1 MRIAILLIIALVV
14 IPVTSAERIVVY
26 GNIDNAIKCSKELG
40 FCVVNLS
47 QVKLRISGIK
57 YELDKKIW
65 INFEPNDPY
74 YHDQWYLGSVNV
86 DDAWTI
92 LLNRGYNFNT
102 SDVVVAVI
110 DTGVDYNHPD
120 IKSHIWINRDEIPNN
135 GIDDD
140 NNGYIDDYYGYDFVN
155 EDGDPMDDNGHG
167 TAVAGI
173 ISAVT
178 NNGIGI
184 AGISN
189 AKIMILKVLD
199 KNGEGYQSNLAFAI
213 EYAVK
218 NGANVISMSFGSKEY
233 IEAVKVAC
241 DYAWQNGLLLI
252 ASSGNDGI
260 DKINYPASFES
271 VIAVGSIDRYDE
283 LSHFSNYGINQE
295 LVAPGENIVSIAP
308 NNEYVA
314 FSGTSASSPIVSG
327 ISALIWSAY
336 PNITNLEL
344 RKILR
349 KSADD
354 LGLQGYDVYYGY
366 GKVNASRALLLLNR
380 IPIANF
386 TYYPLRPLVNKTI
399 TFISRSYDVDG
410 YVSKVYWDFGDGNKS
425 EGFIVNHTYKKA
437 GYYTVTCTVYDDI
450 GVVNKT
456 SKIIKI
462 FENNTPPIVHNIY
475 TFEEFVD
482 GVYSIN
488 ENLTFFVNAS
498 DVDGRIMKYV
508 WCVNGTCF
516 NTLWNNFNVK
526 FQTTGLKDVAI
537 EVCDDSDEC
546 NISVLKLN
554 VYPYMDYFD
563 DYDGDGWA
571 NLAEVIAGT
580 NYTDSSSKPNVT
592 DVFREI
598 YVNENG
604 LANILL
610 RLNRSVDKIVEY
622 LPKESVTFVNCSCKN
637 TYLNGRLEIVPCNLT
652 INYAIEINQPAYIV
666 GEYIVGNVTNVICG
680 CQSVMLPT
688 YYIVLK
694 YNCDYR
700 PQEPLTPEMVLVA
713 IINAIDEYFNCSDDK
728 CREFILNDIIKLI
741 EIYFNL
747 LDLA

>member
-1 MRIAILLIIALVV
+1 MRIAVLLIIIALVA
-14 IPVTSAERIVVY
+14 IPVTLAERVVVY
-26 GNIDNAIKCSKELG
+26 GNVDNAIKCSKDLG
-40 FCVVNLS
+40 FCVVNAS
-47 QVKLRISGIK
+47 PNKLRISGIE
-57 YELDKKIW
+57 YELDKKIR
-65 INFEPNDPY
+65 INFEPNDPHY
-74 YHDQWYLGSVNV
+74 RDQWYLRSVNV

-92 LLNRGYNFNT
+92 LLNRGYDFGNT

-120 IKSHIWINRDEIPNN
+120 IRSHIWINEDEIPNN

-155 EDGDPMDDNGHG
+155 DDGDPMDDNGHG

-189 AKIMILKVLD
+189 AKIMVLKVLD
-199 KNGEGYQSNLAFAI
+199 KSGEGYQSNLAFAI

-218 NGANVISMSFGSKEY
+218 NGADIISMSFGGKEY
-233 IEAVKVAC
+233 IEALKVAC

-260 DKINYPASFES
+260 GKINYPASFES
-271 VIAVGSIDRYDE
+271 VVAVGSINRYDE
-283 LSHFSNYGINQE
+283 LSHFSNYGVNQE

-308 NNEYVA
+308 NNKYVT
-314 FSGTSASSPIVSG
+314 FSGTSASAPIVSG
-327 ISALIWSAY
+327 ISALIWSTY

-349 KSADD
+349 ESADD
-354 LGLQGYDVYYGY
+354 LGSQGYDVYYGY

-380 IPIANF
+380 PPVANF
-386 TYYPLRPLVNKTI
+386 TYYPPRPLVNKTV

-410 YVSKVYWDFGDGNKS
+410 YVSKVCWDFGDGSKS
-425 EGFIVNHTYKKA
+425 EGFTVNHTYKKA
-437 GYYTVTCTVYDDI
+437 GYYTVTCTVYDDM
-450 GVVNKT
+450 GAVNKT
-456 SKIIKI
+456 SKIIRV
-462 FENNTPPIVHNIY
+462 FENNTPPIVYNIY
-475 TFEEFVD
+475 TFEEFAD
-482 GVYSIN
+482 GVYSID
-488 ENLTFFVNAS
+488 ENLTFVVNAS
-498 DVDGRIMKYV
+498 DVDGNIMKYI

-516 NTLWNNFNVK
+516 NTSWNTFNVT

-546 NISVLKLN
+546 NVSVLKFN
-554 VYPYMDYFD
+554 VYPCMDYFD

-580 NYTDSSSKPNVT
+580 NYTDNSSKPNAT

-598 YVNENG
+598 YMNENG
-604 LANILL
+604 LFNVVL

-622 LPKESVTFVNCSCKN
+622 LPKESVTFVNCSCAN
-637 TYLNGRLEIVPCNLT
+637 TYSNGRLEITPCNLT
-652 INYAIEINQPAYIV
+652 INYVIEVNQPVYIV
-666 GEYIVGNVTNVICG
+666 GEYIIGNATNVICG
-680 CQSVMLPT
+680 CQNVMVPT

-700 PQEPLTPEMVLVA
+700 PQKPLTPETVLVA
-713 IINAIDEYFNCSDDK
+713 IINAINDYFNCNDNDSRK
-728 CREFILNDIIKLI
+728 QILNDIIKLI
-741 EIYFNL
+741 EIYFSTIG
-747 LDLA
+747 